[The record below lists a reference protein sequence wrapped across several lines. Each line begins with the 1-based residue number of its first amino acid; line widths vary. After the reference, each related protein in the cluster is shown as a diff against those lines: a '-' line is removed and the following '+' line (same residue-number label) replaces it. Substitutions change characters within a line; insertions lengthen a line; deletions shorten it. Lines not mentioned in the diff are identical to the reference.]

1 MSEIHVFIEFGD
13 FVVYRYEQGM
23 LPSKSIRHEFK
34 KSTLDPLRS
43 CHIHFL
49 FVAVLFDFL
58 FCLPVLTVFLS
69 VSKYLIKIRLQ

>member
-13 FVVYRYEQGM
+13 FVLYRYEQGM

-49 FVAVLFDFL
+49 FVAVLFDF
-58 FCLPVLTVFLS
+58 FFLLARFNCF
-69 VSKYLIKIRLQ
+69 LIGFKIPN

>member
-34 KSTLDPLRS
+34 KSTLDPFRS

-49 FVAVLFDFL
+49 FVAVLFDF
-58 FCLPVLTVFLS
+58 FFLLARFNCF
-69 VSKYLIKIRLQ
+69 LIGFKIPN

>member
-49 FVAVLFDFL
+49 FVAVLFDF
-58 FCLPVLTVFLS
+58 FFLLARFNCF
-69 VSKYLIKIRLQ
+69 LIGFKIPN

>member
-13 FVVYRYEQGM
+13 FVVYWYEQGM

-34 KSTLDPLRS
+34 KSTLDPFRS

-49 FVAVLFDFL
+49 FVAVLFDF
-58 FCLPVLTVFLS
+58 FFLLARFNCF
-69 VSKYLIKIRLQ
+69 LIGFKIPN